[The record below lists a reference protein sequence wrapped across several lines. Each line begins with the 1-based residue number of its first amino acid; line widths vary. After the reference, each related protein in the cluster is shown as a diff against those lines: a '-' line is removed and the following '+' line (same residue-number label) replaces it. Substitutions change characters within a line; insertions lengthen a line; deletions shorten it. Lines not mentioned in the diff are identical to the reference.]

1 MQKQERV
8 PHYPPAGLIRLFNRF
23 RYFLLRGYRRFTS
36 PKVTILEMVQ
46 SFYISR
52 AIGVAAELNIAEF
65 LKKGPLHYKEM
76 AQKTHSNADA
86 LYRLLRLLASQEV
99 FREIK
104 PGVFKQ
110 TKLSATLVDSPDSMR
125 YMVLH
130 QTSDLNWDLF
140 KELSYPVKLGE
151 PAAKK
156 ILGKDLFQHL
166 EENEERNERYNK
178 AMSNTSK
185 LASYAVISAYN
196 FSNCSKIVDIGGGQG
211 VLLSVILHKW
221 KKPTGILFDFQHV
234 VQGSEKIFEYYN
246 VKKRVQTIA
255 GDFFKEIP
263 HGGDRYL
270 LKNILHTLNDKDCIR
285 LLKNIREV
293 MDPRGR
299 ILIIEP
305 VIPNNNRYDFAK
317 LFDIQ
322 MLVSREGG
330 RERKRAEYQKLF
342 EKSQLQLLKM
352 IPTAGP
358 FSILEV
364 FKQEDSKK

>member
-1 MQKQERV
+1 MQKQERL
-8 PHYPPAGLIRLFNRF
+8 PHYPPAGLIRVFNRF

-46 SFYISR
+46 SFYVSK

-65 LKKGPLHYKEM
+65 LKNGPLHYEEL
-76 AQKTHSNADA
+76 AQKTHSNAKA
-86 LYRLLRLLASQEV
+86 LYRLLRLLASQEI
-99 FREIK
+99 FKEIK
-104 PGVFKQ
+104 PGVFRQ
-110 TKLSATLVDSPDSMR
+110 TKLSTTLVDSPDSMR
-125 YMVLH
+125 YMILH

-140 KELSYPVKLGE
+140 KELNYSVKSGE

-185 LASYAVISAYN
+185 IASYAIISAYN
-196 FSNCSKIVDIGGGQG
+196 FSKCSKIVDIGGGQG

-234 VQGSEKIFEYYN
+234 VQDSEKIFEYYD
-246 VKKRVQTIA
+246 VKERTQTIA
-255 GDFFKEIP
+255 GDFFREIP
-263 HGGDRYL
+263 PNGDRYL
-270 LKNILHTLNDKDCIR
+270 LKNIIHTLSDKDCIR
-285 LLKNIREV
+285 LLTNISKV
-293 MDPRGR
+293 MDPQGR
-299 ILIIEP
+299 ILVIEP

-330 RERKRAEYQKLF
+330 KERTRAEYQKLI
-342 EKSQLQLLKM
+342 KQSHLQLEK
-352 IPTAGP
+352 IIETAGP
-358 FSILEV
+358 FSILELT
-364 FKQEDSKK
+364 KE